1 MNTTSLLT
9 IQEVLP
15 TLQCQGSQRHRTVV
29 EGEPRPSTTN
39 CSQSSGHC
47 DMWWGSEQQ
56 LPLLF
61 FVLPVHVFMSWLLL
75 VACVLGCGEKS
86 HEELSGE
93 VQVSYL
99 SPHER
104 CRFQAW
110 WSIQSWFLVRHTL
123 GNEPPTVRREMSRGP
138 GVLNDPTEAPSAEWW
153 SYGPYEK
160 PEGSCWKDLIPLLV
174 KLYLGSNIN
183 RRHPNWIHVFAGSMT
198 TLIWCIYIYI
208 VLFLRWRSS
217 QYLKMGKL
225 LKSNYFR

>member
-61 FVLPVHVFMSWLLL
+61 FVLPVHVFMFWLLL
-75 VACVLGCGEKS
+75 VACFWDVVRKVMKNCQEKS
-86 HEELSGE
+86 KGAISHPMKDVGFKHGE
-93 VQVSYL
+93 ASNL
-99 SPHER
+99 D
-104 CRFQAW
+104 FW
-110 WSIQSWFLVRHTL
+110 WDIHLASL
-123 GNEPPTVRREMSRGP
+123 GNEPPTVRREMSHGP
-138 GVLNDPTEAPSAEWW
+138 GVLNDPTEAPTAEWW

-160 PEGSCWKDLIPLLV
+160 PERSCWKDLIPLLI

-208 VLFLRWRSS
+208 PWPSATLKKNVFVQPLFFVL
-217 QYLKMGKL
+217 
-225 LKSNYFR
+225 